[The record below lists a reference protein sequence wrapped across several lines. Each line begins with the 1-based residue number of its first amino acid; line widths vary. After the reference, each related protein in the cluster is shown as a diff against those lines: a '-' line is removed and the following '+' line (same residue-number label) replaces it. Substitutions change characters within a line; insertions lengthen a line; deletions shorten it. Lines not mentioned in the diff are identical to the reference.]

1 MYACDVG
8 ALSARSLYMVD
19 HCVPACVGEETYS
32 LRREGAEEGELIELF
47 VTEWP
52 QSIDYCSGSSLEQRD
67 GSMGEAARQI
77 EATLCIT

>member
-32 LRREGAEEGELIELF
+32 LRREGAEEGGLIELF

-52 QSIDYCSGSSLEQRD
+52 QSIDYCCSSAEHRSG
-67 GSMGEAARQI
+67 GVTAWARQLGTI
-77 EATLCIT
+77 C